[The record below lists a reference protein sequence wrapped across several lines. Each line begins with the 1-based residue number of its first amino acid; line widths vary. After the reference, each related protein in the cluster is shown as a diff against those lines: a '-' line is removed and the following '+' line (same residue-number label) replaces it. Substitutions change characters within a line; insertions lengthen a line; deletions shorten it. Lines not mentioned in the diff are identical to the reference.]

1 LTLGVLA
8 SNLSG
13 TFLNHMPNDLIYSL
27 ILASIEGL
35 GCRGAHR
42 LLDSF
47 QTPSAVFSA
56 SVGDLIQQGVSEPVA
71 QSLLSRSKRIQ
82 AEAELAKCQQNNLQV
97 LTFHDDAYPKIL
109 KQIYDPPI
117 LLFVKGDLTCLN
129 TPSIAIVGSR
139 RATPYGINAAEKL
152 ARELAQRGLTICS
165 GLARGID
172 SAAHRGALEVQGKT
186 VAVLGSG
193 LDHIYPR
200 ENRRMAEQ
208 IEKSGCV
215 VSEFPMGTSPTPQ
228 NFPIRNRIISGLSLG
243 VCLVEAAEFSGSLI
257 TARLALEQGRE
268 VLAIPGNITSKN
280 SFGPNL
286 WIKQGAKL
294 VQDWQDIVEELP
306 RPIKEEVLFSSKTSS
321 HGPGPSL
328 FPDVLTAA
336 EKCVLELLRDDEAS
350 HVDHLL
356 EQSRLTS
363 SELLST
369 LSELEMKDKIKQ
381 LPGKN
386 FVRKV

>member
-1 LTLGVLA
+1 
-8 SNLSG
+8 
-13 TFLNHMPNDLIYSL
+13 MPNDLIYFL

-42 LLDSF
+42 LLDFF
-47 QTPSAVFSA
+47 QTPSAIFSA
-56 SVGDLIQQGVSEPVA
+56 SMGDLIQQGISEPVA
-71 QSLLSRSKRIQ
+71 QSLLSVRKRTQ
-82 AEAELAKCQQNNLQV
+82 AEAELAKCQQNHIQI
-97 LTFHDDAYPKIL
+97 LTFHDDAYTQIL
-109 KQIYDPPI
+109 KQIYDPPV

-129 TPSIAIVGSR
+129 MPSIAIVGSR
-139 RATPYGINAAEKL
+139 RATPYGINAAERL

-193 LDHIYPR
+193 LDYIYPR
-200 ENRRMAEQ
+200 ENRKMAQQ
-208 IEKSGCV
+208 IEQSGCV

-268 VLAIPGNITSKN
+268 VLAVPGNITSKN

-294 VQDWQDIVEELP
+294 VQNWQDIVEELP
-306 RPIKEEVLFSSKTSS
+306 RPIKEQVLSSSKTSS
-321 HGPGPSL
+321 DAPEPSL
-328 FPDVLTAA
+328 FSEVLTGA

-356 EQSRLTS
+356 ERSRLSS